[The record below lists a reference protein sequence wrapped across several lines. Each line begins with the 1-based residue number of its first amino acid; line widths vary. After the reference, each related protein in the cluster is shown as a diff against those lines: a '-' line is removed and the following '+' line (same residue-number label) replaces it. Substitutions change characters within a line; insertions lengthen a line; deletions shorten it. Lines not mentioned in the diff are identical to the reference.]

1 MNRAYLCLSL
11 IAALALTACGA
22 HSNAPS
28 HDKPS
33 SEAKDKGVPVRT
45 TTIKIASIPDIVS
58 GYGSVAGG
66 PNSRASLAFAESGRI
81 ASVSVMVGDHVR
93 AGEALAHLDARPF
106 EADAAQADA
115 NVVAARANLQKVQL
129 GSRPQLLAQTTSQ
142 IQQAQT
148 QYAVAHAQLIRQE
161 KLLALGVA
169 SQADVD
175 AARAGDASAKSQLQ
189 VLIQQRQTLAHP
201 WQPDLDAAGA
211 NLEQAQAA
219 AAAAHQKVN
228 LANLTAPFDAVVVAR
243 LHNDGETVDTT
254 SPIIELASDSAPV
267 FTAQFAPEDAA
278 RISTGDDA
286 TVNAQ
291 GSGTSTHGRVIAINP
306 AQSDQKTVGVLI
318 RLRAENRYFG
328 PGTYGKAAVV
338 VGTRSGLV
346 VPSSAIVTD
355 PATGSVQI
363 FKRNEDHYTPVP
375 VTVTA
380 STDTRAIIKA
390 QGLKP
395 GDVVVV
401 QGAYELLTPQQPAKS
416 DTD

>member
-1 MNRAYLCLSL
+1 MKSTRLCFAL
-11 IAALALTACGA
+11 ITAIALAACGA
-22 HSNAPS
+22 KSGAAS

-33 SEAKDKGVPVRT
+33 SETKEKGVPVRT
-45 TTIKIASIPDIVS
+45 TVVKIASIPEVVS
-58 GYGSVAGG
+58 GYGSVSGG
-66 PNSRASLAFAESGRI
+66 ANSRASLAFAENGRI

-93 AGEALAHLDARPF
+93 AGQVLAQLDPRPF
-106 EADAAQADA
+106 EADAEQADA
-115 NVVAARANLQKVQL
+115 SVTAARANLQKVQL
-129 GSRPQLLAQTTSQ
+129 GSRPQQLAQTTSQ

-148 QYAVAHAQLIRQE
+148 QYAVAHAQLVRQE
-161 KLLALGVA
+161 KLLTLGVS

-175 AARAGDASAKSQLQ
+175 AAKAGDASARSQVQ
-189 VLIQQRQTLAHP
+189 VLMQQRQTQTHP
-201 WQPDLDAAGA
+201 WQPDLDAARA

-228 LANLTAPFDAVVVAR
+228 LAKLTAPFDGVVVSR

-254 SPIIELASDSAPV
+254 SPIIEFAGDAAPV

-278 RISTGDDA
+278 RINAGEAA
-286 TVNAQ
+286 TVDAQ
-291 GSGTSTHGRVIAINP
+291 GSGTSMHGRVIAINP

-318 RLRAENRYFG
+318 RLQTANRYFG
-328 PGTYGKAAVV
+328 LGTYGKASVV
-338 VGTRSGLV
+338 VGTHSGLV

-355 PATGSVQI
+355 PATGSVQV
-363 FKRNEDHYTPVP
+363 FRRDEDHYTPVP

-380 STDTRAIIKA
+380 STHTNAIIKA

-401 QGAYELLTPQQPAKS
+401 QGAYELLTPRQPAKA